1 VSNIFQVK
9 LGPTFGEDVARI
21 RGRSCTL
28 PTQGEYTPIFEFT
41 IPLELH
47 TDPVQFDQN
56 DIPYVRFTANSEDC
70 HINNSTAAPDEV
82 VSDRLLQGGTIAT
95 SVDSLSR
102 SFIHQ
107 PASETTLLR
116 LLEQEQAVSAS
127 VLEAIRKQLVT
138 PLLSDDLSQSQA
150 RSARNLLSQN
160 IRSHEA
166 QHVRDLI
173 DPRTAMWKET
183 ELLWQFQLIAAS
195 PHALDNES
203 IVKRIAV
210 LYAIPRQFLTELSAL
225 VTEQYE
231 ISDPQIESV
240 LTNRVSKQ
248 RGSEQQL
255 LEYFERHN
263 LSSEELTSILD
274 CDAAEQYGD
283 IWILYVLKHL
293 NQGRRFDNITS
304 ISFLEEMDIQSPAQY
319 IGIENMPDSELSA
332 LRDDF
337 IDLVFAHLYGPA
349 FEVISFDTNNT
360 GEFEIRRQWFNT
372 NPTVDGDEHLL
383 AVRRGLFFRAFMSE
397 FRSLTNLTS
406 LRTEVKKM
414 ISRTLSGYNVSLSP
428 PLFEIDPEK
437 VAENLRKSLRNTGEE
452 LIGTTERKY
461 LAQWLDDPNYVPSA
475 HS

>member
-1 VSNIFQVK
+1 VSNLFQVK
-9 LGPTFGEDVARI
+9 LGPTFGEDIARI

-28 PTQGEYTPIFEFT
+28 PTQGDYTSIFEFT

-47 TDPVQFDQN
+47 TPPVQFDQN
-56 DIPYVRFTANSEDC
+56 DIPYVQFTANPEDYYV
-70 HINNSTAAPDEV
+70 NNSTIVPDEV
-82 VSDRLLQGGTIAT
+82 ISDRLLQGGTIAT

-102 SFIHQ
+102 SFVHQ

-116 LLEQEQAVSAS
+116 ILEQESAVSLSA
-127 VLEAIRKQLVT
+127 LNTIRRQLVT

-150 RSARNLLSQN
+150 RSARKLLSQN

-195 PHALDNES
+195 PRALENES
-203 IVKRIAV
+203 IMKRVAV

-225 VTEQYE
+225 VTEQFE
-231 ISDPQIESV
+231 TSDPQIESI
-240 LTNRVSKQ
+240 LTKRVSEQ
-248 RGSEQQL
+248 RGPEQRL
-255 LEYFERHN
+255 LDYFDQYN
-263 LSSEELTSILD
+263 LSSGELSSILH

-283 IWILYVLKHL
+283 IWILYVLKQL
-293 NQGRRFDNITS
+293 NQGRHFNDITS
-304 ISFLEEMDIQSPAQY
+304 RLFLEEMDIQRPSQY
-319 IGIENMPDSELSA
+319 IGIDGMPDSELSD

-337 IDLVFAHLYGPA
+337 IELVFAHLYGPA
-349 FEVISFDTNNT
+349 FEVISFDTGDR

-372 NPTVDGDEHLL
+372 NPTAKGNEHLL
-383 AVRRGLFFRAFMSE
+383 AVRRALFLRAFMSE

-437 VAENLRKSLRNTGEE
+437 VAEDLRKSLRNTGEE

>member
-1 VSNIFQVK
+1 
-9 LGPTFGEDVARI
+9 
-21 RGRSCTL
+21 
-28 PTQGEYTPIFEFT
+28 
-41 IPLELH
+41 
-47 TDPVQFDQN
+47 
-56 DIPYVRFTANSEDC
+56 
-70 HINNSTAAPDEV
+70 
-82 VSDRLLQGGTIAT
+82 
-95 SVDSLSR
+95 
-102 SFIHQ
+102 
-107 PASETTLLR
+107 
-116 LLEQEQAVSAS
+116 
-127 VLEAIRKQLVT
+127 
-138 PLLSDDLSQSQA
+138 
-150 RSARNLLSQN
+150 
-160 IRSHEA
+160 
-166 QHVRDLI
+166 
-173 DPRTAMWKET
+173 MWKET

-240 LTNRVSKQ
+240 LTNKVSKQ

-283 IWILYVLKHL
+283 IWILYVLKQL
-293 NQGRRFDNITS
+293 NQGCRFDNITS

-319 IGIENMPDSELSA
+319 IGIDNMPNSELSA

-349 FEVISFDTNNT
+349 FEVISFDTSDT

-372 NPTVDGDEHLL
+372 NPTVDGDEQLL
-383 AVRRGLFFRAFMSE
+383 AVRRALFLRAFMSE

-428 PLFEIDPEK
+428 PLFEIDSEK
-437 VAENLRKSLRNTGEE
+437 VAEDLRKSLRNTGEE

>member
-1 VSNIFQVK
+1 MSNIFQVK
-9 LGPTFGEDVARI
+9 LGPTFGEDIARI

-47 TDPVQFDQN
+47 TAPVQFDQN
-56 DIPYVRFTANSEDC
+56 DIPYVRFTANSEDY
-70 HINNSTAAPDEV
+70 HINNSAAAPDEV

-116 LLEQEQAVSAS
+116 FLEQEPAVSAS

-160 IRSHEA
+160 IRSHET

-195 PHALDNES
+195 PRALDNES

-210 LYAIPRQFLTELSAL
+210 LYAMPRQFLTELSAL

-231 ISDPQIESV
+231 TSDPQIESV
-240 LTNRVSKQ
+240 LTNRVSEQ
-248 RGSEQQL
+248 RGPEQQL
-255 LEYFERHN
+255 LEYFDRHN

-283 IWILYVLKHL
+283 IWILYVLKQL

-304 ISFLEEMDIQSPAQY
+304 ISFLEEMDIQSPGQY
-319 IGIENMPDSELSA
+319 MGIENMPDSELSA

-349 FEVISFDTNNT
+349 FEVISFDTSDT

-372 NPTVDGDEHLL
+372 NPTVDGDEQLL
-383 AVRRGLFFRAFMSE
+383 AVRRALFLRAFMSE

-437 VAENLRKSLRNTGEE
+437 VAEDLRRSLRNTGED

>member
-1 VSNIFQVK
+1 MSNIFQVK
-9 LGPTFGEDVARI
+9 LGPTFGEDIARI

-28 PTQGEYTPIFEFT
+28 PTQGEYTPICEFT

-47 TDPVQFDQN
+47 TSPVQFDQN
-56 DIPYVRFTANSEDC
+56 NIPYIRFIADSEEYY
-70 HINNSTAAPDEV
+70 INNSTATPDEV

-102 SFIHQ
+102 SFVQQ

-116 LLEQEQAVSAS
+116 ILEEESTVSSSA
-127 VLEAIRKQLVT
+127 LDAIRKQLVT
-138 PLLSDDLSQSQA
+138 PLLSNDLSQSQV
-150 RSARNLLSQN
+150 RSAKKVLSQN

-183 ELLWQFQLIAAS
+183 ELFWQFQLIAAS
-195 PHALDNES
+195 PYALENES

-225 VTEQYE
+225 ITEQVE
-231 ISDPQIESV
+231 ASDPQIESV
-240 LTNRVSKQ
+240 LTKRISEQ
-248 RGSEQQL
+248 RGPEQRL
-255 LEYFERHN
+255 LDYFDQYN
-263 LSSEELTSILD
+263 LSSEELTSIFD

-283 IWILYVLKHL
+283 IWLLYVLKQL
-293 NQGRRFDNITS
+293 NQGRPFDDITS
-304 ISFLEEMDIQSPAQY
+304 ISFLEEMDIQNPAQY
-319 IGIENMPDSELSA
+319 IGIEDMPDSELSA

-337 IDLVFAHLYGPA
+337 IDFVFAHLYGPA
-349 FEVISFDTNNT
+349 FEVISFETDNR

-372 NPTVDGDEHLL
+372 NPTVEGDEHLL
-383 AVRRGLFFRAFMSE
+383 AVRRALFLRTFMSE
-397 FRSLTNLTS
+397 FRSLTRLTS
-406 LRTEVKKM
+406 LRTEVKNM
-414 ISRTLSGYNVSLSP
+414 ISRTLSGHNVSLSP
-428 PLFEIDPEK
+428 PLFEIDPGQ
-437 VAENLRKSLRNTGEE
+437 VAENLRRSLKNTGEE